1 MKLTD
6 ENTDGMDCRPPTGKL
21 IMEPP
26 DYMKERLAKVA
37 ADRAAG
43 IRVADSG
50 AEKNEID

>member
-6 ENTDGMDCRPPTGKL
+6 DNSDAMDCRPPTGKL
-21 IMEPP
+21 MMEHP

-37 ADRAAG
+37 ADRATG

-50 AEKNEID
+50 AEKK